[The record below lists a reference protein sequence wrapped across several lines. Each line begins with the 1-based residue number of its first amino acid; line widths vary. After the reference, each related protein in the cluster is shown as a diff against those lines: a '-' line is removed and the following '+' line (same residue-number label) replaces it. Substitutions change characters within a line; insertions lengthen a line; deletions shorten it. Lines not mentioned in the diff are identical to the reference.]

1 MSLLL
6 VIMCV
11 RLVGAFVPLQ
21 APRGVVSFELDGVL
35 FDARAVRD
43 GVRGELQP
51 WLASQL
57 SATPPDAQEMMDAV
71 RAAGAE
77 FGMMMPGVRAIQRE
91 ATKKT
96 IASAGADE
104 DDEEMVNQAL
114 AVWLQAFD
122 SWAEQTLAADAVATI
137 EALRE
142 RGFGCCAVTAGL
154 GDSER
159 MPSLAP
165 LLDFTLS
172 TCDFTV
178 PAADAWDVALQV
190 APAKYERG
198 RSWIHVGGATEGGL
212 APAAKAGLKTVALG
226 DATAPDATARIARL
240 SELPDA
246 IDGLVAA

>member
-6 VIMCV
+6 VLMCV

-104 DDEEMVNQAL
+104 DAGS
-114 AVWLQAFD
+114 LQTNDIIA
-122 SWAEQTLAADAVATI
+122 QP
-137 EALRE
+137 
-142 RGFGCCAVTAGL
+142 G
-154 GDSER
+154 
-159 MPSLAP
+159 
-165 LLDFTLS
+165 
-172 TCDFTV
+172 TV
-178 PAADAWDVALQV
+178 
-190 APAKYERG
+190 E
-198 RSWIHVGGATEGGL
+198 S
-212 APAAKAGLKTVALG
+212 
-226 DATAPDATARIARL
+226 PDASTSSPPSGAM
-240 SELPDA
+240 
-246 IDGLVAA
+246 

>member
-1 MSLLL
+1 M
-6 VIMCV
+6 
-11 RLVGAFVPLQ
+11 RLVYGVGFLRLAAAFVPLQ
-21 APRGVVSFELDGVL
+21 APRGVVSFELDDVL
-35 FDARAVRD
+35 YEASAVRD

-51 WLASQL
+51 WLASRL
-57 SATPPDAQEMMDAV
+57 SAAPPDAQAMMDAV

-91 ATKKT
+91 AMKKT
-96 IASAGADE
+96 IESAGASE
-104 DDEEMVNQAL
+104 DDEEMVNQAM
-114 AVWLQAFD
+114 AIWLQAYD
-122 SWAEQTLAADAVATI
+122 SWAEQTLAADAVAAI

-159 MPSLAP
+159 MPTLAP

-178 PAADAWDVALQV
+178 PATDAWDVALQV
-190 APAKYERG
+190 APAKYDGG

-226 DATAPDATARIARL
+226 DVTAPDTTVRIARL
-240 SELPDA
+240 SELPDV